1 MQRTR
6 STLRTLREINAHHL
20 LHPLGHGQ
28 GLPRRGWRGVV
39 EELTALRQSAR
50 FTPVGEK
57 AVVAEADKAGGE
69 DMEEEAAEE
78 GMGVHRKVRQ
88 RILYVYGQLSRL
100 DFPVSNSR
108 LEYLIFP
115 PNMWRCTTSCSVAK
129 KMRGFHA
136 DNTAE

>member
-1 MQRTR
+1 M
-6 STLRTLREINAHHL
+6 
-20 LHPLGHGQ
+20 
-28 GLPRRGWRGVV
+28 V

-100 DFPVSNSR
+100 DFPVSNSH

-115 PNMWRCTTSCSVAK
+115 PTM
-129 KMRGFHA
+129 
-136 DNTAE
+136 